1 MNQDEWTQSLAEL
14 RQIATK
20 AQREVGSE
28 EPVLDAYLYVSRVRC
43 GRRTCKCM
51 QSSYRHEKWC
61 LSFTED
67 GRSRTLTV
75 PEAWLGRIASA
86 TRAYRDTRTVVRR
99 LGAGAQAVTRN
110 ARRRLA
116 RRVVAGRQL
125 LAQVIAAKAES
136 AAKGGAQ

>member
-14 RQIATK
+14 RRIATR
-20 AQREVGSE
+20 AQKKVGSE
-28 EPVLDAYLYVSRVRC
+28 EPMLDAYLYVSRVQC
-43 GRRTCKCM
+43 GRQTCKCM
-51 QSSYRHEKWC
+51 QSRYRHEKWC

-75 PEAWLGRIASA
+75 PEDWLGRIVSA
-86 TRAYRDTRTVVRR
+86 TLAYRDTRTVVRQ
-99 LGAGAQAVTRN
+99 LGVGAQAATRS
-110 ARRRLA
+110 AQRRLA
-116 RRVVAGRQL
+116 RRVTAGRQL